1 MKEKIT
7 KEKLLKVIK
16 EKLKETEIPDKIILD
31 SCTIIT
37 NPKKFFDL
45 HLYCIGFM
53 QKNNISDCYVE
64 RLKLAL
70 KKLNI
75 DLNELAKTIKDAEN
89 N

>member
-1 MKEKIT
+1 MKKEIS
-7 KEKLLKVIK
+7 KEKLLKAIK
-16 EKLKETEIPDKIILD
+16 EKLKDIEMPDKIILD

-37 NPKKFFDL
+37 NPQKFFDL

-53 QKNNISDCYVE
+53 QKNKISDCYSE

-75 DLNELAKTIKDAEN
+75 DLNELAKTIKDA
-89 N
+89 